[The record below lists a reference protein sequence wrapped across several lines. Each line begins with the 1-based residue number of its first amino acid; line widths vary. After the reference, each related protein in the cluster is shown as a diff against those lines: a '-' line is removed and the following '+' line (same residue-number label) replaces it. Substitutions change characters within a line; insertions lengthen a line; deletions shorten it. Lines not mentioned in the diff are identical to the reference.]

1 MIEDIEVA
9 GRTAWFARPKQAAGE
24 AAVVHGAVVVCHGGG
39 GLGPHERAVI
49 EKLAELGYAA
59 VAPDLYG
66 VKPSIEMIK
75 GLAADRPELRAR
87 VLAAVDWIPRER
99 GRRRGPARIAVIG
112 YCFGGT
118 AALEAARSGAD
129 IACAVSF
136 HGGLAAP
143 EPPAKIHARVLACCG
158 GADPH
163 CPPAQRAAFEA
174 EMTAAG
180 ADWQLH
186 VHGGALHAF
195 TVRDSED
202 PRLRVRR
209 ARRSA
214 VVGRD
219 APDLRRDDRC
229 LTWHRSHMGDGLT
242 VIEKELEGERASSLG
257 EAGKRL
263 ENALL
268 ALGESSDDELVYEAA
283 TAVWY
288 YMIVRESLRMFNHQQ
303 ALKFYDVP
311 DRVMAQVGVVKRQP
325 RAVR

>member
-39 GLGPHERAVI
+39 GPRAARASGDREARGARLRGGRAGSVRR
-49 EKLAELGYAA
+49 EAVDRDDQGTGRRSSGAA
-59 VAPDLYG
+59 GA
-66 VKPSIEMIK
+66 
-75 GLAADRPELRAR
+75 RAR
-87 VLAAVDWIPRER
+87 SGRLDPRER

-195 TVRDSED
+195 TVRDSEKI
-202 PRLRVRR
+202 PAARTTSAPIGGRGARCSR
-209 ARRSA
+209 SSTRRS
-214 VVGRD
+214 
-219 APDLRRDDRC
+219 
-229 LTWHRSHMGDGLT
+229 
-242 VIEKELEGERASSLG
+242 
-257 EAGKRL
+257 
-263 ENALL
+263 
-268 ALGESSDDELVYEAA
+268 
-283 TAVWY
+283 
-288 YMIVRESLRMFNHQQ
+288 
-303 ALKFYDVP
+303 VP
-311 DRVMAQVGVVKRQP
+311 DMAS
-325 RAVR
+325 